1 MKFLALVVLFVSTNL
16 SAAQLPEYVQ
26 KLWEKRADIDSLKE
40 CLIHMDALY
49 RKTPQDR
56 DILVYLSRGYF
67 LKGELTLDN
76 ESEKKAAYEKSKD
89 FGLKALS
96 LNNEFKKHAD
106 GDLQKAASKL
116 NKEDAPAAFWTAA
129 AIGRWSAMNGV
140 MSSLE
145 YKDPMLAL
153 VKKVEEHQ
161 PDYFY
166 GAVYR
171 FWAGFYALAPGI
183 VGGDMKKSKEY
194 FEKAQ
199 SLYPEYIGTKVAK
212 AEQYYV
218 EKDDEKSFK
227 QTLEE
232 VVAAPISGPKE
243 IAPENFLE
251 QKKAEMLLKKR
262 KEIF

>member
-1 MKFLALVVLFVSTNL
+1 MKFFALVVLFVSTNL
-16 SAAQLPEYVQ
+16 SAAKLPVYVQ
-26 KLWEKRADIDSLKE
+26 KLWEKRADLGSLKE

-56 DILVYLSRGYF
+56 DLLVYLSRGYF

-89 FGLKALS
+89 FGMLALS
-96 LNNEFKKHAD
+96 LNEDFKKIAD
-106 GDLQKAASKL
+106 KDLEKAATKL
-116 NKEDAPAAFWTAA
+116 RKEDAPAAFWTAA
-129 AIGRWSAMNGV
+129 AIGRWSGLNGV
-140 MSSLE
+140 MSSLK

-199 SLYPEYIGTKVAK
+199 TLYPEYIGTKVAK
-212 AEQYYV
+212 AEQYHV
-218 EKDDEKSFK
+218 ENDDEKNFK
-227 QTLEE
+227 KTLEE
-232 VVAAPISGPKE
+232 VVAAPISGPEE

-262 KEIF
+262 EEIF